1 MNKTPALLGL
11 ALALTLV
18 LGPWALALDCS
29 SVSMPNKQVCRNI
42 LDSNLSVQEKEV
54 IISNLEYAKKYY
66 PDHNYILLRNTALV
80 INDAPYGVSKQQ
92 GQFVKDAWASI
103 FAVLPSVLYNNSL
116 FVSDNAK
123 VLTGFN
129 YKIII
134 PSDYVSSGYP
144 DTNEGDCKRTYSLIN
159 NVSQNNVYV
168 NGAYQ
173 GNGSLADIQVQ
184 NDSQISIIYSV
195 NADVEVQHYNWN
207 QYCCKW
213 YGSGRCRKYCYSCN
227 LASTEIKE
235 DSLSIPDQISVKYY
249 NNSLLGSLSVLD
261 EYSSTT
267 KLATNFS
274 NSIEITFNDSSYS
287 FYQNFFE
294 INYSKTPYYIATLKA
309 RDYNKEQ
316 TNNLLKESNN
326 LIVKNTQGCKIRAFD
341 LFNTKETNCDLEYYD
356 YGFYIASDRLG
367 YASGTQINVSIIPQN
382 ITLNIS
388 YGNQTQIASGNITFT
403 AELYVNKI
411 KGVYQ
416 GKTAEHFIFVYD
428 KSKLALLGE
437 LIFLF
442 LLIYI
447 FYRLGRKYFGRRK

>member
-1 MNKTPALLGL
+1 MNKTLVLLGL

-18 LGPWALALDCS
+18 QGPWALALDCG
-29 SVSMPNKQVCRNI
+29 SVSTPNKQVCQNI
-42 LDSNLSVQEKEV
+42 LDSNLSMLEKEV
-54 IISNLEYAKKYY
+54 IISNLEYSKKYY
-66 PDHNYILLRNTALV
+66 PDHNYISLRNTALI
-80 INDAPYGVSKQQ
+80 INDAPYGVLKQE

-103 FAVLPSVLYNNSL
+103 LTVMPSVIYNNSL
-116 FVSDNAK
+116 FVSDEAK

-129 YKIII
+129 YEIII

-144 DTNEGDCKRTYSLIN
+144 DTDEDDCKRTYSLIN
-159 NVSQNNVYV
+159 NPSQNNVYV

-173 GNGSLADIQVQ
+173 GNGSLVDILVP

-213 YGSGRCRKYCYSCN
+213 YSSGRCRKCCYSCN
-227 LASTEIKE
+227 LASTEIKK
-235 DSLSIPDQISVKYY
+235 DSLSIPDQISVKHY
-249 NNSLLGSLSVLD
+249 NNSLWGSLSVLD
-261 EYSSTT
+261 EYSSAT

-287 FYQNFFE
+287 FYQNFLE
-294 INYSKTPYYIATLKA
+294 INYSKAPYYIVTLKA
-309 RDYNKEQ
+309 SDYNKEQ

-341 LFNTKETNCDLEYYD
+341 LFNTKETSCNLEYYD
-356 YGFYIASDRLG
+356 YGFYITSDRLG
-367 YASGTQINVSIIPQN
+367 YASGTPINISIIPRN
-382 ITLNIS
+382 ITLNLS
-388 YGNQTQIASGNITFT
+388 YGNQTQTASGDITFT
-403 AELYVNKI
+403 SELYVNKI
-411 KGVYQ
+411 KGGYQ

-447 FYRLGRKYFGRRK
+447 FYRLGRKYFWRI